1 MFILKIAWR
10 SILRHKTKSI
20 IIGTILFLGAFIMTL
35 GDATAIGMRRGVEE
49 NIVKSFT
56 GHIILVSNEETKDNV
71 LFTPMAK
78 PLKILK
84 DYPKIRSVLENQ
96 DFIKGFLPMTRGGVA
111 ILGGQGMD
119 FMLAFGCSFDD
130 YQRVFGSP
138 ITPVEGEL
146 LKNGEHGL
154 LVNVEGRKNHY
165 KAEGFWLVPEGH
177 GVNRDNLTDEA
188 RNESE
193 KLDVRTSLA
202 LEGFGEPNSTNKE
215 VPIKGIVR

>member
-10 SILRHKTKSI
+10 SVLRHKAKSI

-84 DYPKIRSVLENQ
+84 DYPKDPRRAGEAGLHQ
-96 DFIKGFLPMTRGGVA
+96 GLPPHDARRRGHPGRP
-111 ILGGQGMD
+111 GMD
-119 FMLAFGCSFDD
+119 FMLAFGCNFDD
-130 YQRVFGSP
+130 FQRVFGTP
-138 ITPVEGEL
+138 INPW
-146 LKNGEHGL
+146 
-154 LVNVEGRKNHY
+154 R
-165 KAEGFWLVPEGH
+165 A
-177 GVNRDNLTDEA
+177 
-188 RNESE
+188 
-193 KLDVRTSLA
+193 TS
-202 LEGFGEPNSTNKE
+202 
-215 VPIKGIVR
+215 